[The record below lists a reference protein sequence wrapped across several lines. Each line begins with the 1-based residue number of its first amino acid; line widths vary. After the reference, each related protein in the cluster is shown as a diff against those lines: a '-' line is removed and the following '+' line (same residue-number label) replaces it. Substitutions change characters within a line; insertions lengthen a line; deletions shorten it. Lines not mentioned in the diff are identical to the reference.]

1 MKDVYLEFHD
11 ASANSHKFYCV
22 EFSANSHMATITWGR
37 IGTEGQS
44 QRKTA
49 GEAQAKVQEKLAKGY
64 RVKDIRTKPIDPFKV
79 KEKSANP
86 RANQEALEAAERVK
100 QKRADRLAK
109 EGIWEELA
117 AQGERKAAR

>member
-11 ASANSHKFYCV
+11 ASANSHKFYRV
-22 EFSANSHMATITWGR
+22 EYSAGDMATITWGR

-49 GEAQAKVQEKLAKGY
+49 SEANRKVNEKLAKGY
-64 RVKDIRTKPIDPFKV
+64 RDAGAKVKRVDPFTI

-109 EGIWEELA
+109 EGIWEEFA